1 MFSCEYCEIFK
12 KDYFEEHLQTDAGT
26 NVRLRS
32 KDNETDNENSGE
44 LVGNNGLS
52 ITGKLNIG
60 L

>member
-1 MFSCEYCEIFK
+1 MTY
-12 KDYFEEHLQTDAGT
+12 AGT

-32 KDNETDNENSGE
+32 KDNETDNENSAE